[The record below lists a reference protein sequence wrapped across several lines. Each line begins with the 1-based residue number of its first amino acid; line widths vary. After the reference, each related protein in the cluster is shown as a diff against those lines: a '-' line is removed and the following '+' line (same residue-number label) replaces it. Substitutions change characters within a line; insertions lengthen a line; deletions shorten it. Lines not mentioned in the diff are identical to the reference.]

1 MSALGVGCVKTPTLA
16 ARVETSRRNCVPE
29 SQIILHTRG
38 VMPSWRIVF
47 STVRDCMS
55 FYTARVI
62 FVGSARSRRSRDVR
76 FTPESGHRATQWA
89 CPLSAISRLR
99 ASQQERARCKT
110 APSYDL
116 LATASLCE
124 RGPDGRCKKFD
135 QGRDVRNR
143 FNIEDGL
150 LNRRLAI

>member
-1 MSALGVGCVKTPTLA
+1 M
-16 ARVETSRRNCVPE
+16 TSPGP
-29 SQIILHTRG
+29 LLPWAGT
-38 VMPSWRIVF
+38 W
-47 STVRDCMS
+47 
-55 FYTARVI
+55 
-62 FVGSARSRRSRDVR
+62 GSNHLKFRS
-76 FTPESGHRATQWA
+76 
-89 CPLSAISRLR
+89 
-99 ASQQERARCKT
+99 

-124 RGPDGRCKKFD
+124 RGPDGRCKKLD